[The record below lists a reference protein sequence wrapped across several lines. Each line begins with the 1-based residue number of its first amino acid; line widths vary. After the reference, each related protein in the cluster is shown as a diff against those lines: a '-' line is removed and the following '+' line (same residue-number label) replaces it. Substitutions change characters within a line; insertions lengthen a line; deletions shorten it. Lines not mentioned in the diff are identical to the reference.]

1 MSAATTSRGE
11 LARGG
16 ALSFVGSAISAVM
29 GLVLI
34 IVLGRLLGDA
44 GSGVVLQAVGAFTIA
59 LGVARF
65 GMDSAAIW
73 ILPRQLED
81 DRQLLRPTS
90 AFLLLTS
97 AVAGLVCAVALFAG
111 ALIVEAQAPGDPVA
125 EAIRSIV
132 WLLPVAS
139 VMLSALSATRALGQV
154 TAYVLVGNVFLPS
167 LRPLAIA
174 AVVGLGAGALGA
186 TAAWALPLVPAALV
200 AVIVVLIQLRRLGS
214 ATQPGFLRSGVPG
227 RTLRYALPR
236 VVSSGLE
243 QLLIWVAVI
252 IVGAIAGPAAAGVY
266 GAASRFVA
274 AGMIVDTAL
283 RVVVS
288 PMFSRMLHRGD
299 RHELESVYRTA
310 TVWLVLFSTPVYLLL
325 AIFAPVALSLLG
337 ESFAEGQAV
346 LIVMSVGSI
355 VTFLAGNI
363 HSVLLMSGRS
373 GLAAANKAVAVAVN
387 VALIYAFVPLW
398 GITGAAAAWAVAC
411 ALDALLASLQVR
423 YVLKLNVSPLPGL
436 YPLLVATL
444 TIGIPALASRMLLGA
459 TWVGLIV
466 AALVG
471 GALFLAWCRW
481 DRRRL
486 HLGELR
492 RPPSSPTPQG

>member
-1 MSAATTSRGE
+1 MSATATAQAE

-16 ALSFVGSAISAVM
+16 ALSFVGSTISAAM

-34 IVLGRLLGDA
+34 IVLGRLLGDVGA
-44 GSGVVLQAVGAFTIA
+44 GVVLQAVGAFTIA

-73 ILPRQLED
+73 ILPRQLADE
-81 DRQLLRPTS
+81 RHLLRPTS

-97 AVAGLVCAVALFAG
+97 SVTGLACATVLFIG
-111 ALIVEAQAPGDPVA
+111 ALIVEENSPGDPVA
-125 EAIRSIV
+125 AAIRAII
-132 WLLPVAS
+132 WLLPLAS
-139 VMLSALSATRALGQV
+139 VMLTALSSTRVLGKV
-154 TAYVLVGNVFLPS
+154 TAYVLVGNVFVPS
-167 LRPLAIA
+167 MRPLAVA
-174 AVVGLGAGALGA
+174 AAVGLGSGALGA
-186 TAAWALPLVPAALV
+186 TIAWALPLAPAAFL
-200 AVIVVLIQLRRLGS
+200 AVVVVLFRLRRLGT
-214 ATQPGFLRSGVPG
+214 ATQPGFLQSGVPA

-236 VVSSGLE
+236 VLSSGLE
-243 QLLIWVAVI
+243 QLLIWLAVI
-252 IVGAIAGPAAAGVY
+252 IVGAVAGPAAAGVY

-288 PMFSRMLHRGD
+288 PMFSRMLHRKNTN
-299 RHELESVYRTA
+299 ELESVYRTA

-325 AIFAPVALSLLG
+325 AIFAPVALALLG
-337 ESFAEGQAV
+337 ESFADGQSI
-346 LIVMSVGSI
+346 LIVMSIGSI

-373 GLAAANKAVAVAVN
+373 GLAATNKAVAVGVN
-387 VALIYAFVPLW
+387 VALIYLLMPLW
-398 GITGAAAAWAVAC
+398 GITGAAVAWAIAS
-411 ALDALLASLQVR
+411 ALDAALAALQVR
-423 YVLKLNVSPLPGL
+423 YLLKLNVSPLPGL

-444 TIGIPALASRMLLGA
+444 TFGIPALVFRISFGA
-459 TWVGLIV
+459 TWLGLSYTAVVG
-466 AALVG
+466 A
-471 GALFLAWCRW
+471 ALFLIWCRS

-492 RPPSSPTPQG
+492 RPSADLST